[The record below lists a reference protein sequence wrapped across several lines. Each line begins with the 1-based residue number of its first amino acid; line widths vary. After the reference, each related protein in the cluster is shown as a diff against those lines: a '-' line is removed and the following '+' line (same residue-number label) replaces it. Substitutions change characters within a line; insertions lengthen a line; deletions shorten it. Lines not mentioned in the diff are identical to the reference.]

1 MKQHLVLE
9 RTAYAKGS
17 NGRVYHNEQ
26 FVCFTIELPWLN
38 NEPQR
43 SCVPVGTYRLLLRYS
58 LKHKT
63 HLMLKD
69 VPGRQLILVHPANDA
84 MKELKGCIAPV
95 TTITGQGKGSSSRL
109 AFKKVYNLV
118 CQLMDDGPVFLTIKQ
133 SI

>member
-1 MKQHLVLE
+1 MEQHLFLK
-9 RTAYAKGS
+9 RTVNPSGS
-17 NGRVYHNEQ
+17 NGRLYYNEQ
-26 FVCFTIELPWLN
+26 FICFTIELPWLN

-43 SCVPVGTYRLLLRYS
+43 SCIPVGNYRLLLRYS

-63 HLMLKD
+63 HLVLKD
-69 VPGRQLILVHPANDA
+69 VPGRQLILVHPGNDA

-95 TTITGQGKGSSSRL
+95 TTITGQGKGTASRF

-133 SI
+133 TI